1 MNPMIDPP
9 RLLDEQSAPPAL
21 RSALRAGRDDLPS
34 DDTLKKLAAGL
45 AVTPLVGA
53 SAAKAAGLVGKG
65 LSLKL
70 ASAVVVA
77 AVAGGGAA
85 VVIRSRAVTAPPE
98 LPTPVVRGHRA
109 PAEPPPAPVPEVEP
123 PPPAPPVRVH
133 RATAPPPPLP
143 APPLVNE
150 VELVHQ
156 AQDMLADDPRAALTL
171 TEKHRQLFPDGTFAQ
186 EREVIAIDA
195 LVRLRRTTDA
205 AERARRFEE
214 SFPGSAH
221 LPRVHA
227 LVQKN
232 PLAPPLNGSNGP

>member
-9 RLLDEQSAPPAL
+9 RLLDEQGAPQSL

-34 DDTLKKLAAGL
+34 EETLKKVAAGL
-45 AVTPLVGA
+45 AVTPLLGA
-53 SAAKAAGLVGKG
+53 GAAKAAGLLGKG
-65 LSLKL
+65 VSLKL

-98 LPTPVVRGHRA
+98 PPTPVVRVHRV
-109 PAEPPPAPVPEVEP
+109 PANPPPEAVPEVEAAP
-123 PPPAPPVRVH
+123 QPPPVRVH
-133 RATAPPPPLP
+133 RAAPPPPP
-143 APPLVNE
+143 APPPLNE
-150 VELVHQ
+150 VELMRQ
-156 AQDMLADDPRAALTL
+156 AQEMLADDPRAALSL
-171 TEKHRQLFPDGTFAQ
+171 AEKHRHVFPEGTFAQ
-186 EREVIAIDA
+186 EREVIAVDA
-195 LVRLRRTTDA
+195 LVRLGRTTEA

>member
-9 RLLDEQSAPPAL
+9 RLLDEPGAPQAL

-45 AVTPLVGA
+45 VVTPLVGA

-65 LSLKL
+65 ISLKL

-77 AVAGGGAA
+77 AVAGGGAV

-98 LPTPVVRGHRA
+98 VPAPVVRVHRA
-109 PAEPPPAPVPEVEP
+109 PAEPPPEPPPEVEP
-123 PPPAPPVRVH
+123 PPPAPPLRGH
-133 RATAPPPPLP
+133 RAVAPLP
-143 APPLVNE
+143 PVPATPQVNE

-156 AQDMLADDPRAALTL
+156 AQDMLGDNPRAALSL
-171 TEKHRQLFPDGTFAQ
+171 AEKHRQLFPDGTFAQ